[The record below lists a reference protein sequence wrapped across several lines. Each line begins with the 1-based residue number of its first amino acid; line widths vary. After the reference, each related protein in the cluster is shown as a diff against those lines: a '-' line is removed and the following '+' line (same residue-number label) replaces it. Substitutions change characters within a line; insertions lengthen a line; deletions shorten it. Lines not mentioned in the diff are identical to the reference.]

1 MSIRRILTL
10 LLPCVLC
17 LGGAAR
23 ADAVDDYMREALQRA
38 KIPGAS
44 VLIIRGGEVRKAQGY
59 GFANVELQ
67 VPASAATIYQ
77 SGSTGKQFTA
87 AGILLLVEA
96 GKLSLDDKLA
106 TFFDG
111 APAAWQRIT
120 IRQLL
125 THTSGIRDYEN
136 SPDIDLRKDYD
147 EAALLEVMKRL
158 PQDFEPGS
166 QWSYSNSGYLILGL
180 ITSKLS
186 GMHWSDYQAQVL
198 FKPLGMKTTRVISE
212 SDIVMNRAAGY
223 ELDAAGSL
231 KNQEWVAPSL
241 NRCADGA
248 LYYSVLDLAAW
259 DAALKA
265 GRFLSPVSRAA
276 WMTPVK
282 LNDGSTYQ
290 YGFGWDINEQRG
302 RRLIEHGGS
311 WQGFR
316 TQISRYVD
324 DDLSVMVLTNLASA
338 EPGQLAHDI
347 AGLVEPRLA
356 LPDPGSVRRDP
367 DAARSER
374 LKKVL
379 RAWAEGRV
387 DASMA
392 VGLSHTATNTAAEA
406 AWRRKTGEQLQAM
419 TAWNFLGEDRIGPQ
433 PLIWR
438 NEPVTRIAHYAMLS
452 GATRHVY
459 RFYLTERGKV
469 ADFSVEER

>member
-1 MSIRRILTL
+1 MRLIRI
-10 LLPCVLC
+10 PCVLVLFLLC
-17 LGGAAR
+17 AGTAG
-23 ADAVDDYMREALQRA
+23 ADAVDDYMRGAMARA
-38 KIPGAS
+38 RIPGAS
-44 VLIIRGGEVRKAQGY
+44 VLIIRGGQVRKAQGY

-67 VPASAATIYQ
+67 VPASAQTIYQ

-87 AGILLLVEA
+87 AGILLLAEA
-96 GKLSLDDKLA
+96 SKLSLDDKLA
-106 TFFDG
+106 GFFPD
-111 APAAWQRIT
+111 APPSWQRIT

-136 SPDIDLRKDYD
+136 SSDIDLHKDYD
-147 EAALLEVMKRL
+147 EAALLQVMNRL
-158 PQDFEPGS
+158 PLDFEPGT

-180 ITSKLS
+180 ITSKLA
-186 GMHWSDYQAQVL
+186 GMHWSDYQSKML
-198 FKPLGMKTTRVISE
+198 FGPLGMKTTRVISE
-212 SDIVMNRAAGY
+212 RDIVMNRAAGY
-223 ELDAAGSL
+223 ELDAAGEI
-231 KNQEWVAPSL
+231 KNQEWVSPSL

-248 LYYSVLDLAAW
+248 LYYSILDLAAW
-259 DAALKA
+259 DAALRK
-265 GRFLSPVSRAA
+265 GDFLSANSRRE
-276 WMTPVK
+276 WMTPVR
-282 LNDGSTYQ
+282 LSDGSTFQ
-290 YGFGWDINEQRG
+290 YGFGWDIGEQRG

-338 EPGQLAHDI
+338 EPGELAHDI

-356 LPDPGSVRRDP
+356 LPDPGSAQRDP
-367 DAARSER
+367 DAARSQR

-379 RAWAEGRV
+379 RAWADGRV
-387 DASMA
+387 DSSMA
-392 VGLSHTATNTAAEA
+392 LGLSHTATNTAAEA
-406 AWRRKTGEQLQAM
+406 AWRRKTGEQLQAL

-433 PLIWR
+433 PLTWR
-438 NEPVTRIAHYAMLS
+438 NEPVTRIAHYALLS